1 MVIFVANL
9 PMRMRP
15 AELSE
20 LFSAYGHVSNAYL
33 IHDKET
39 HRSKG
44 YGFVQMDNE
53 EEAMQAISALNEST
67 YCERV
72 IHAAVARGAAAT
84 QTQTEPEAVQE

>member
-20 LFSAYGHVSNAYL
+20 LF
-33 IHDKET
+33 HDKVT

-53 EEAMQAISALNEST
+53 DEAMQAISALNEST

>member
-9 PMRMRP
+9 PIRMRP

-44 YGFVQMDNE
+44 YGFVEMEDA
-53 EEAMQAISALNEST
+53 EAAQQAISALNEST

-72 IHAAVARGAAAT
+72 IHVAVARGASAQKA
-84 QTQTEPEAVQE
+84 EQE